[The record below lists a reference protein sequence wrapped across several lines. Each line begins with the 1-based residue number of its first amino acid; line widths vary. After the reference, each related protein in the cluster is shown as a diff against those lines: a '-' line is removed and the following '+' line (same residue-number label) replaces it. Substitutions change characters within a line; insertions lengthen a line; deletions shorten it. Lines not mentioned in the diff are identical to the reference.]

1 METKL
6 AEENVGGGSVEVGG
20 RSHPPEPEGEGAG
33 PRVVDRRRFLK
44 YLDEAAEAAEC
55 VEEAPRFPTYVE
67 ELQSKLKA
75 SEERLRE
82 YAEKHREARQQM
94 QAEVDAIRARLQRTL
109 AEQLE
114 QRKAQFIGNLLDV
127 LDNLNRALRAAEETQ
142 NFQGLLAGVRAIATL
157 FERSLEAEGVSV
169 INPLDQPFDPRFHE
183 AVDTAAVGP
192 DRDGL
197 VVDVL
202 QPGYRLGEMTL
213 VRPAQVRVGRA
224 TN

>member
-1 METKL
+1 
-6 AEENVGGGSVEVGG
+6 
-20 RSHPPEPEGEGAG
+20 
-33 PRVVDRRRFLK
+33 VDRRRFLK